1 MGLRMSKDI
10 KEAMEKESK
19 ANSYFYPAGDLND
32 YFKVAGDLETSLIE
46 EKPQE
51 SGNNNFHFAGELKST
66 LIKKRNIILEEVS
79 KKKNIDINNVHNTDE
94 LLNEL
99 FECNSLI
106 MNEIRDKKSIAD
118 YLEKKKK
125 GNKDYMRCPF
135 KNVNVDLDFLYKNTF
150 NDNGSGIQIS
160 GKERKLSPSEQRVRG
175 CFDYRITMRNS
186 NDITT
191 EEAIS
196 FINTLVSET
205 NRRGLSLRAKNYW
218 EADAFILYC
227 DKEYLYETVKLLED
241 LSDSN
246 IYGETV
252 SNATKHFGALQPFS
266 ASLRN
271 DSYYG
276 ISMAHSELAYGDE
289 TKIKGSYGAFGDTF
303 NGYIEKA
310 LDNVYAKL
318 CGKYNGN
325 ADMIDVD
332 EFYNEL
338 VKYHKKYM
346 LGGVNK
352 DIPLWM
358 NRRNYVEYML
368 NSNKNQTNGFDNV
381 RRGR

>member
-10 KEAMEKESK
+10 ERALKKQSDD
-19 ANSYFYPAGDLND
+19 NSSNYFKSAGDLSDDNSSN
-32 YFKVAGDLETSLIE
+32 YFKSAGDLKAFMIE
-46 EKPQE
+46 
-51 SGNNNFHFAGELKST
+51 
-66 LIKKRNIILEEVS
+66 KRNIILEEVS
-79 KKKNIDINNVHNTDE
+79 KKKSININNVHNTDE
-94 LLNEL
+94 LLNKL
-99 FECNSLI
+99 VECNSLI
-106 MNEIRDKKSIAD
+106 MNESRDKKSIAD

-135 KNVNVDLDFLYKNTF
+135 QNDNVDLDFLYKNTF

-160 GKERKLSPSEQRVRG
+160 GKEKRLSPSEQMVRG

-191 EEAIS
+191 EEAIN
-196 FINTLVSET
+196 FINTLVSEA
-205 NRRGLSLRAKNYW
+205 RKRGLSLRAKNYW

-227 DKEYLYETVKLLED
+227 DKEYLYGTVKLLED
-241 LSDSN
+241 LSDGN
-246 IYGETV
+246 KYGETV

-266 ASLRN
+266 AALRN

-289 TKIKGSYGAFGDTF
+289 TRIKGFYGAFGDTF

-310 LDNVYAKL
+310 LKNVYVGL
-318 CGKYNGN
+318 RGKYNGN

-346 LGGVNK
+346 LGDVDK

-358 NRRNYVEYML
+358 NRRNYIEYML